1 MASVTPASYKVV
13 DLLLLVYLIF
23 GFLGELHRKRTRS
36 VARKLYLY
44 LLKHDTTLMARE
56 IAAMAGM
63 SAVGFSGIM
72 SKFDQDL
79 RNNKLVSKQCAAIRT
94 RYA

>member
-1 MASVTPASYKVV
+1 MRGLTAVKPEVIATAVCAVTGATEA
-13 DLLLLVYLIF
+13 
-23 GFLGELHRKRTRS
+23 ELHRKRTRS

-44 LLKHDTTLMARE
+44 LLKHDTTLMAKE

-63 SAVGFSGIM
+63 SAVGFSSIM
-72 SKFDQDL
+72 SKFEQDL
-79 RNNKLVSKQCAAIRT
+79 RNNKLLSKQCAAIRT